1 MEHFFLNFKVRPTSI
16 EKEVFPQ
23 MASEGELYCMELS
36 GFWMDVGQ
44 PKDFLIG
51 MCLYLNS
58 LKEKKSAELATGPGI
73 VGNVIMVSELYF
85 ELFFRLLFSSSSW
98 FVPSFCFTF
107 TCSLCP
113 FSPSLH
119 ILERKQSLPSFL
131 RHKTWATHCA

>member
-1 MEHFFLNFKVRPTSI
+1 MEHFELKSRKLAINLFCTYLLCEIGVLNFKTFFLNFKVRPTSI

-44 PKDFLIG
+44 PKDFLTG

-85 ELFFRLLFSSSSW
+85 ELYFRLLF
-98 FVPSFCFTF
+98 T
-107 TCSLCP
+107 SLN
-113 FSPSLH
+113 
-119 ILERKQSLPSFL
+119 
-131 RHKTWATHCA
+131 